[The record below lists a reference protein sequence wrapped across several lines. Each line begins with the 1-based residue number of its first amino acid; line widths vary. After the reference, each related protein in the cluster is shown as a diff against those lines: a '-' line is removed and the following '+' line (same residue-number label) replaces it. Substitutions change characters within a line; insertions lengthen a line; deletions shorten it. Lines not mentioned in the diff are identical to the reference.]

1 MNANDARFSQLFVA
15 TNGSVVQD
23 DSPSEIAGAPQNDFD
38 LLLKAEAGNVLGGS
52 GAAYD
57 LAITCYDVTAGTAQ
71 PLLDPFTPPRN
82 ENFETAA
89 PGNWQGSGPDFVKE
103 DKYDIAINGAVVR
116 DHVYQYTATLI
127 ADNHQVVSTI
137 QSDLFVLV

>member
-15 TNGSVVQD
+15 SDGSVVQD
-23 DSPSEIAGAPQNDFD
+23 DSPNETGAGNDFD

-71 PLLDPFTPPRN
+71 PLLDPFTPPSN
-82 ENFETAA
+82 ENFENAA
-89 PGNWQGSGPDFVKE
+89 PGNWKPSGPDFVKE
-103 DKYDIAINGAVVR
+103 ETYNIAINAAVVR

-127 ADNHQVVSTI
+127 ADNNQVVSII

>member
-15 TNGSVVQD
+15 ADGSVVQD
-23 DSPSEIAGAPQNDFD
+23 DSPNESGGTAGDRYA
-38 LLLKAEAGNVLGGS
+38 LLLKAEAGGVLGDS

-57 LAITCYDVTAGTAQ
+57 LFITCYDVTAGTAQ
-71 PLLDPFTPPRN
+71 PLLNPFGSPSN
-82 ENFETAA
+82 ENFENAA
-89 PGNWQGSGPDFVKE
+89 PGNWKPSGDDFVKE
-103 DKYDIAINGAVVR
+103 ETYTITIDPAVVR

-127 ADNHQVVSTI
+127 ADNNEVVSII